1 MFGCMQ
7 RIVKSLQMDYK
18 DFENKITMWANAR
31 GILHSENAHKQF
43 MKFIEE
49 SGELSQAILKNRP
62 DDIADAFGDVLV
74 TLIILSKQ
82 LNYDLIKCLE
92 IAYNEIKNREGK
104 TVDGV
109 FVKDE

>member
-1 MFGCMQ
+1 
-7 RIVKSLQMDYK
+7 MDYK
-18 DFENKITMWANAR
+18 DLENKITLWANAR
-31 GILHSENAHKQF
+31 NILHSENAHKQF

-62 DDIADAFGDVLV
+62 NDIADAFGDVLV

-82 LNYDLIKCLE
+82 LDYDLMKCLE
-92 IAYNEIKNREGK
+92 IAYNEIKDREGR

-109 FVKDE
+109 FVKDEQCK

>member
-1 MFGCMQ
+1 
-7 RIVKSLQMDYK
+7 MDYK
-18 DFENKITMWANAR
+18 DLENKITLWANAR
-31 GILHSENAHKQF
+31 GILHSKNAHKQF

-49 SGELSQAILKNRP
+49 SGELSQAILKNRE

-82 LNYDLIKCLE
+82 LNYDLIKCLG
-92 IAYNEIKNREGK
+92 IAYDEIKNREGK

-109 FVKDE
+109 FLKNE